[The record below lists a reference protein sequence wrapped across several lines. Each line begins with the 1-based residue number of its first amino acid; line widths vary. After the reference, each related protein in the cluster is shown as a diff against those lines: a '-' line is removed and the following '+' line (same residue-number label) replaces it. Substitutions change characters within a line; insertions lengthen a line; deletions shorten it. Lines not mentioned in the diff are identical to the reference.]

1 MLPPVVLPDVSR
13 PTITT
18 NPVTV
23 EDDAHLTELLYD
35 DGDNDEVL
43 VCAAHGGRV
52 EPGTAEQAVELAT
65 RLPGA
70 TCWATLGFDADG
82 GEFERFHPPS
92 TAVGPGEYPLLGR
105 VADRGFETVLS
116 LHGLAEGG
124 VLVGGAVDDG
134 LKRRVRDGLDAA
146 LSADVEVVTGG
157 PYAGVHP
164 ENLVNWLADDGAGLQ
179 VEQGPT
185 VRDDEGDA
193 VVETLRSLVAD
204 GTL

>member
-1 MLPPVVLPDVSR
+1 MLHAALRPHVPR

-23 EDDAHLTELLYD
+23 EDEAHLTELLYD
-35 DGDNDEVL
+35 DGDDDEVV

-52 EPGTAEQAVELAT
+52 EPGTAEQAIELAT
-65 RLPGA
+65 RLPAA
-70 TCWATLGFDADG
+70 TCWVTLGFDADG

-92 TAVGPGEYPLLGR
+92 TAVTPDAYPLLDR
-105 VADRGFETVLS
+105 VADRGFATVVS

-124 VLVGGAVDDG
+124 VLVGGAVDDAR
-134 LKRRVRDGLDAA
+134 KRTVRDSLDAA
-146 LSADVEVVTGG
+146 LAVDVEVVTEG

-164 ENLVNWLADDGAGLQ
+164 ENVVNWLAADGAGLQ
-179 VEQGPT
+179 LEQGPA

-193 VVETLRSLVAD
+193 VVGTLRTLVAD